1 MEEINTSRLCSDID
15 ETLNTFRLLEK
26 SFKENLVKERHGF
39 EETEEAFDKQIT
51 QLSEIKDVLL
61 KKIELQSNTIKEYEK
76 KLSKSKEL
84 SISLELSNYK
94 VESETVSKES
104 EKLQALVDQKLE
116 LLEEKK
122 AENISK
128 KASTLENDRRDKAEL
143 MACVKYTQLDMSTEK
158 ENHVKFSFKSISQV
172 DTEKVFYFV
181 LYLSESSI
189 FQVTEC
195 QPEIPEMD
203 SLLAEVNLDRDIY
216 SFVKRMRRSFVE
228 INKLSSIS
236 YTHPKEN

>member
-51 QLSEIKDVLL
+51 QLSE
-61 KKIELQSNTIKEYEK
+61 
-76 KLSKSKEL
+76 LSKSKEL